1 MQCIPQIFC
10 GNNEKEMCVSLDG
23 DPSCGTAVYILLW
36 FSNGFHFMEE
46 GETAGFEAVSDG
58 RQHAV
63 ICHVEPADTYPS
75 PEAFAD
81 AKKAEPIFF
90 DPAFMTVE
98 YREIR
103 MDYTHRWV
111 NGVLQKFPYDK
122 LYDSPYMT
130 SAYGSGVLHLTDG
143 EESAVPDF
151 KF

>member
-1 MQCIPQIFC
+1 MKRKCAFLLTGIPPAVRRYISC
-10 GNNEKEMCVSLDG
+10 SVLKRISL
-23 DPSCGTAVYILLW
+23 CK
-36 FSNGFHFMEE
+36 E

-63 ICHVEPADTYPS
+63 ICHVEPADAYPS
-75 PEAFAD
+75 LEASAD

-90 DPAFMTVE
+90 DPASMTVE

-143 EESAVPDF
+143 EESAVLDF
-151 KF
+151 NF